1 VQQFQRY
8 RIFPRG
14 LFFLACP
21 VYTNISTVYQ
31 HLQFMFI
38 LIFFTLSKKHLISL
52 HWSNLILR
60 FRFSSTSVQLP
71 YWLSEGYFSVL
82 IIVWHILLN
91 IINGLL
97 REQKSGKGHCKTFM
111 VGLCE
116 NRIIPKIKEYREF
129 FTAFHEVML
138 QLMSI
143 LGKCCCLWFIVT

>member
-1 VQQFQRY
+1 
-8 RIFPRG
+8 
-14 LFFLACP
+14 
-21 VYTNISTVYQ
+21 
-31 HLQFMFI
+31 
-38 LIFFTLSKKHLISL
+38 
-52 HWSNLILR
+52 
-60 FRFSSTSVQLP
+60 
-71 YWLSEGYFSVL
+71 
-82 IIVWHILLN
+82 LLN

-129 FTAFHEVML
+129 FTAFHDVML